1 MHHPA
6 KVPKHKLQNP
16 SQNSSAHPFVFI
28 LFLANLYFSKYWKS
42 YKSLTLDKN
51 HGIVLFRIF
60 FSLPSTLYFSLSL
73 SSLSQVLLELTTP
86 SGCQGT
92 FFLWSARKRAS
103 PQVPVSNH
111 KLVVFFHH
119 HPLPTTSYWLLTP
132 SPPPSGFPPLFPS

>member
-92 FFLWSARKRAS
+92 CSCGEQGRGLP
-103 PQVPVSNH
+103 PQVPIDFQPQAYGF
-111 KLVVFFHH
+111 L
-119 HPLPTTSYWLLTP
+119 
-132 SPPPSGFPPLFPS
+132 PPPSSPNHQLLAANTIPSS

>member
-1 MHHPA
+1 MHHLA

-60 FSLPSTLYFSLSL
+60 FSLPSTLYFSLSV
-73 SSLSQVLLELTTP
+73 SSLP
-86 SGCQGT
+86 
-92 FFLWSARKRAS
+92 
-103 PQVPVSNH
+103 
-111 KLVVFFHH
+111 
-119 HPLPTTSYWLLTP
+119 
-132 SPPPSGFPPLFPS
+132 